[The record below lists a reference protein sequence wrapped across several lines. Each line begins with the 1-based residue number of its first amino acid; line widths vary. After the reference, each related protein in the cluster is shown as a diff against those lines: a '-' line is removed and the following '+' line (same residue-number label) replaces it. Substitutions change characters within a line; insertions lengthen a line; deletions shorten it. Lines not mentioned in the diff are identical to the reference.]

1 MSKTI
6 EEKKDLI
13 EKGYCIEY
21 GEHPGNFKRK
31 STRVVGALVGRF
43 PEIMFALQRARPC
56 ELAFVVFECHLV
68 IRSSRW
74 SEGPAAI
81 DSVSL

>member
-1 MSKTI
+1 MVSIPVTLK
-6 EEKKDLI
+6 ENPL
-13 EKGYCIEY
+13 GWW
-21 GEHPGNFKRK
+21 
-31 STRVVGALVGRF
+31 GALVGRF

-74 SEGPAAI
+74 SEGPAAT